1 MSVVNGEFP
10 ARGIFFRFNLRR
22 VFAVKF
28 ECVCC
33 VCVCVCECVSCDSVC
48 VNQFVASHR
57 FIVEWCWV
65 GGGSDRCEQRGPNNL
80 VF

>member
-1 MSVVNGEFP
+1 V
-10 ARGIFFRFNLRR
+10 L
-22 VFAVKF
+22 
-28 ECVCC
+28 C